1 MGAAVTFLTTILLP
15 ALVAGVLYVL
25 LSFVVIPLWQ
35 RYRGRYSR
43 YLPLE
48 TISAQTSGIRERIQ
62 DSVGR
67 WILPSRWR
75 QNFDATHFTVN
86 AAVSDH
92 EFDEDDG
99 EELYE
104 LDGNRREA
112 LSLDAR
118 RRQEVDGAR
127 LSRDLEEG
135 FADDSDN
142 DSADERATPSRRD

>member
-1 MGAAVTFLTTILLP
+1 MGAAATFVTTILLP
-15 ALVAGVLYVL
+15 ALIASILYLL
-25 LSFVVIPLWQ
+25 LSVVLIPLWQ

-48 TISAQTSGIRERIQ
+48 AISAQTSTIRERVQ
-62 DSVGR
+62 DAVGR

-75 QNFDATHFTVN
+75 QNFDASRFAVN
-86 AAVSDH
+86 ATVSEH

-135 FADDSDN
+135 FADDSDE
-142 DSADERATPSRRD
+142 DAADGRATTSRRD